1 MAEVLHLLR
10 RGRDRALA
18 HGVELL
24 ADDLRVVHALVGE
37 RLVRGGHLG
46 DDGVGLRLRRVL
58 VVLGP
63 LGDLLLL
70 HLAELALELVADG
83 VDGRVEVIG
92 FFLGTDDAVLGVHGD
107 LGLLQGTAGGFL
119 IGAPARGAS
128 HVHFA
133 DVVLIEV
140 RDGFVNLLL
149 GVLADG
155 VGDLEVPA
163 LDDDLGGRGSLDA
176 ECDAVSSRSFASG
189 VSVGAADLD
198 AGRSTRRET
207 NRVRLGLA
215 SLVER
220 ELGTGSRARGARAGR
235 RHGGGYGRHRDGRHS
250 RDL

>member
-1 MAEVLHLLR
+1 M
-10 RGRDRALA
+10 
-18 HGVELL
+18 ELL

-37 RLVRGGHLG
+37 RLVGGGHLG

-92 FFLGTDDAVLGVHGD
+92 FFLGTDDAVLGVDGD

-140 RDGFVNLLL
+140 RDGFVDLLL

-176 ECDAVSSRSFASG
+176 ECDAVSFASG

-220 ELGTGSRARGARAGR
+220 ELGPGSRARGARAGR
-235 RHGGGYGRHRDGRHS
+235 RHGVRYGRHQCDGRHS